1 MSQAGTVSVIT
12 GYGMDD
18 YSSIPAR
25 GLDVSLCLHVF
36 TPVLLS
42 TQLSRDVGAAG
53 QVHRPQ
59 RERRYLQ

>member
-1 MSQAGTVSVIT
+1 MSQDGTVSVIT

-18 YSSIPAR
+18 CSSIPGR
-25 GLDVSLCLHVF
+25 ELDFSLFLHVF

-42 TQLSRDVGAAG
+42 TQLSRDVEGAG

-59 RERRYLQ
+59 RERK

>member
-18 YSSIPAR
+18 CSSILGR
-25 GLDVSLCLHVF
+25 GLDFSRCLHMF
-36 TPVLLS
+36 IPVLLS
-42 TQLSRDVGAAG
+42 IQLSRDVVGAG

-59 RERRYLQ
+59 RERR